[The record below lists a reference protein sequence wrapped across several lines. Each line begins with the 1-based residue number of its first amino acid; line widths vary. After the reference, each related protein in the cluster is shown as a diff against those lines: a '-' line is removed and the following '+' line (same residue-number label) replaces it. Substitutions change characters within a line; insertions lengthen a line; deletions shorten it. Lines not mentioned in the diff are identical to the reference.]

1 LDVLRVVNSINQ
13 APGAGDGEDSS
24 ENGTIDA
31 VFAQGD
37 FGFDGLE
44 TDPIARRNRRR

>member
-1 LDVLRVVNSINQ
+1 
-13 APGAGDGEDSS
+13 
-24 ENGTIDA
+24 